1 MLNCIPESKLLLLFS
16 TPKPWVFREGNAVF
30 PSFQEQIFCGTQQ
43 AMWSLVTLVPAN
55 GCRLSVSLVQEWSLS
70 QELPTGWA
78 LKLLVEKGTA
88 EKQTSGMLKKTLLYW
103 EVSFHF
109 QQRVGVCYL
118 KLQCFILGFKLKKVA
133 NVSTDSHIWRVLTLK
148 FNFSCG
154 NFSAHQFRDHKRIL
168 WTDLAWS

>member
-1 MLNCIPESKLLLLFS
+1 MYGTFLILSGGLYKGTAPSWKRPRMQTSVYHSLFSELQNSVVGISRRVNSLAWNPRLMLNCIPESKLLLLFS
-16 TPKPWVFREGNAVF
+16 TPKPWVFHEGNAVF

-88 EKQTSGMLKKTLLYW
+88 EKQTSGMLKKPLLYW

-109 QQRVGVCYL
+109 Q
-118 KLQCFILGFKLKKVA
+118 
-133 NVSTDSHIWRVLTLK
+133 
-148 FNFSCG
+148 
-154 NFSAHQFRDHKRIL
+154 
-168 WTDLAWS
+168 